1 MKGGLNII
9 MDVFSHIKP
18 DAVHEAAAIDYIN
31 EFKEYGSRINGAG
44 GLDRYLP
51 DDYAGWLEKLAA
63 DRVRI
68 PDEERVPAETFFL
81 VRESDGRIIGMVNIR
96 LALND
101 DLKKSGGNI
110 GYAIRPTER
119 RKGYNKVNL
128 YLALL
133 CLKKHGNKEALLD
146 CDVEN
151 IASART
157 MQALGGQMIEE
168 FYDKEE
174 GCNSQ
179 KYIIDIDKAI
189 EKYGPIYEQMIC
201 RL

>member
-1 MKGGLNII
+1 
-9 MDVFSHIKP
+9 MDRFFHISP
-18 DAVHEAAAIDYIN
+18 AAMHESAAKEYIN
-31 EFKEYGSRINGAG
+31 EFKVYGSQVNGAG

-51 DDYAGWLEKLAA
+51 DNYAAWLDKLAA

-81 VRESDGRIIGMVNIR
+81 VRESDGRIVGMVNIR

-101 DLKKSGGNI
+101 DLRKSGGNV

-119 RKGYNKVNL
+119 QKGYNKINL

-133 CLKKHGNKEALLD
+133 CLKKHGICEALLD
-146 CDVEN
+146 CDVKN
-151 IASART
+151 TASERT

-168 FYDKEE
+168 FYDEE
-174 GCNSQ
+174 ENCNAR

-189 EKYGPIYEQMIC
+189 EKYGHKYERMIC
-201 RL
+201 RQ